1 MRIGIFGGSFNPI
14 HNAHIYIA
22 KYILH
27 KLQLDKVIVVPV
39 GKASH
44 KNLKMVDSKLRFEMC
59 EKAFENEKNIV
70 VSNIEVR
77 TEKTSYT
84 IDTLKKL
91 ISIYGDHNEFYEI
104 IGEDSANNLT
114 TWKNYENILK
124 LSKIVVFRRGH
135 YKNIIQHKN
144 IIYLN
149 TPIYEI
155 SSTMVREKIKNNED
169 VSNYL
174 PQDVL
179 KIIKAYNLYK

>member
-1 MRIGIFGGSFNPI
+1 MATI
-14 HNAHIYIA
+14 
-22 KYILH
+22 
-27 KLQLDKVIVVPV
+27 
-39 GKASH
+39 
-44 KNLKMVDSKLRFEMC
+44 KNQ
-59 EKAFENEKNIV
+59 
-70 VSNIEVR
+70 
-77 TEKTSYT
+77 
-84 IDTLKKL
+84 
-91 ISIYGDHNEFYEI
+91 
-104 IGEDSANNLT
+104 
-114 TWKNYENILK
+114 KNYENILK

-155 SSTMVREKIKNNED
+155 SSTMIREKIKNNED